1 MKAGLMSGFL
11 FLMLEVLFLLA
22 PAPTG
27 MALRNPFKIV
37 YPTQLCNKV
46 FNNKIPQQTR
56 VPGGVFRAR
65 VSDVK

>member
-1 MKAGLMSGFL
+1 MSGFL

-46 FNNKIPQQTR
+46 FNSKPPQEIKIA
-56 VPGGVFRAR
+56 AR
-65 VSDVK
+65 NEKYKRL